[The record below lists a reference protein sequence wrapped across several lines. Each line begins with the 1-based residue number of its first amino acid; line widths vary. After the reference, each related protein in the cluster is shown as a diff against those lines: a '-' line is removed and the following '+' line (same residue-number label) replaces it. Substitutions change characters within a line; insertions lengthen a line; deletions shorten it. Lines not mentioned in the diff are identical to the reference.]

1 MKRLI
6 LLFILTLFGMSRVVA
21 QDNNPSQTTDLKAY
35 VDSLSTK
42 LNTLQHDYDYLY
54 CRHEI
59 NQLQSELNDLQHDVN
74 IRSNAILISCYHG
87 GYDSGLYSA
96 YRSSYNA
103 LVDLYDSVKER
114 IEVGQGAVSLKI
126 LSSNFTQNEI
136 DVLMKGCGTLDRCL
150 STLQSSLDYCEFVLG
165 MYRDLK

>member
-1 MKRLI
+1 MKKLI

-54 CRHEI
+54 CSHEI
-59 NQLQSELNDLQHDVN
+59 NQLESELKDLVHNVD

-103 LVDLYDSVKER
+103 QVAYMTLLRKGLKLV
-114 IEVGQGAVSLKI
+114 
-126 LSSNFTQNEI
+126 
-136 DVLMKGCGTLDRCL
+136 KGP
-150 STLQSSLDYCEFVLG
+150 
-165 MYRDLK
+165 